1 MTITP
6 SYVGEPECNGVIERV
21 ETLAEAQRIIGEFIA
36 RYNAEWLI
44 ANGLRGK
51 AADAACSRCEAT
63 LEEDGEVGCCVPDP
77 RDQCALALRLDQSVC
92 SDTRCSRRW
101 SERFL
106 F

>member
-44 ANGLRGK
+44 ANGSVIRRRRALGPPGSTRV
-51 AADAACSRCEAT
+51 AA
-63 LEEDGEVGCCVPDP
+63 
-77 RDQCALALRLDQSVC
+77 
-92 SDTRCSRRW
+92 
-101 SERFL
+101 ERARAWRHP
-106 F
+106 

>member
-44 ANGLRGK
+44 ANGSVIRRRRALGPRGWRH
-51 AADAACSRCEAT
+51 DH
-63 LEEDGEVGCCVPDP
+63 GHP
-77 RDQCALALRLDQSVC
+77 
-92 SDTRCSRRW
+92 
-101 SERFL
+101 
-106 F
+106 